1 MTLQTIIDTLKAIGL
16 TQPNVRTATEGDIYR
31 ALDGNPSVKYGV
43 FHLSQTT
50 HHERENTDVY
60 GFNLFY
66 VDRLEDDTA
75 NRTQIQSIGKSV
87 IGNIV
92 STFCD
97 RMDGEHSEITY
108 TPFTERFTD
117 ECAGV
122 YATLTFEVMKEWGC
136 PEYYEEGWVTPQVVI
151 RNQVKTI
158 QVTES
163 GVYTVTPDEGYTGLE
178 KVIVDAEMA
187 DTVQKRKNFTAD
199 RNKSVWVVY
208 PDEPYLSIGS
218 LQVDV
223 DIPMQEKELEIT
235 SNGDYTVNADG
246 NYGGLEEVNVKVD
259 IPIQDRKEVRVT
271 DPGLTVITADEGYE
285 GVKQVDVTFEY
296 EPKRVIP
303 NGITLQQSTFTEFDM
318 GQHDWSLVYDW
329 DSMFANCFNLTEVK
343 NWPAEIKPLNCRNMF
358 FNCPSLVTAPMF
370 NTSECVNMN
379 GMFHSS
385 RVLESVPYYNTSKVK
400 NFENMFRDCNKL
412 SSTSEFDLSSATTT
426 KQMFSSCNKLTY
438 IQFRGNPVNLTDTKD
453 MFRYITSTGRM
464 FYPAEYAE
472 NYQIIIDRLPATWT
486 AIAY

>member
-66 VDRLEDDTA
+66 VDRLEDDMA

-122 YATLTFEVMKEWGC
+122 YATLTFEVMKEWEC

-178 KVIVDAEMA
+178 KVIVDAELA

-223 DIPMQEKELEIT
+223 DIPMQEKELEVT
-235 SNGDYTVNADG
+235 ANGNYTVNADVD
-246 NYGGLEEVNVKVD
+246 YGGLEEVRVKVD

-271 DPGLTVITADEGYE
+271 DPGLTVINADEGYE

-296 EPKRVIP
+296 EPKRAIP
-303 NGITLQQSTFTEFDM
+303 NGITLQESTFTSFDM
-318 GQHDWSLVYDW
+318 STHDWGCVYDW
-329 DSMFANCFNLTEVK
+329 GNMFMLCSNLTEVK
-343 NWPAEIKPLNCRNMF
+343 NWPVEIKSLNCNRMF
-358 FNCPSLVTAPMF
+358 FNCSSLVTAPVI
-370 NTSECVNMN
+370 NTSECVDMNNMFYN
-379 GMFHSS
+379 AF
-385 RVLESVPYYNTSKVK
+385 RLESVPYYNTSKVK
-400 NFENMFRDCNKL
+400 DFEYMFGNCEKL
-412 SSTSEFDLSSATTT
+412 SSTLELDLSSATTT
-426 KQMFSSCNKLTY
+426 KDMFYYCNKLTN
-438 IQFRGNPVNLTDTKD
+438 IQFRGNPVNLTNTTS
-453 MFRYITSTGRM
+453 MFRSVRTTGRM

-472 NYQIIIDRLPATWT
+472 NYQIIIDQLPSTWT